1 MARANEPFF
10 WALFS
15 SGGMLAA
22 LTLPALAVALWLG
35 GPLGLFATPSHDGLA
50 ALLAHPAVRASLWL
64 LVTLFVFHWAHR
76 FRFTLYDGLQLY
88 HLGPLIATICYGGAI
103 ALSGAAAWALAAG

>member
-1 MARANEPFF
+1 MARPKEPIF

-22 LTLPALAVALWLG
+22 LTLPALALALWLG
-35 GPLGLFATPSHDGLA
+35 EPLGLFEAPSYAALA
-50 ALLAHPAVRASLWL
+50 ALFGHPISRLALWA
-64 LVTLFVFHWAHR
+64 LVTLCLFHWAHR

-88 HLGPLIATICYGGAI
+88 HLGPLIATLCYGGAA
-103 ALSGAAAWALAAG
+103 ALSVAAAWVLATG

>member
-1 MARANEPFF
+1 MARPKEPFF

-22 LTLPALAVALWLG
+22 LSLPAVALALWLG
-35 GPLGLFATPSHDGLA
+35 EPLGLFGAPSHGTLA
-50 ALLAHPAVRASLWL
+50 ALLGPWLARLALWV
-64 LVTLFVFHWAHR
+64 LVTLCLFHWAHR

-88 HLGPLIATICYGGAI
+88 HLGPLIATLCYGGAT
-103 ALSGAAAWALAAG
+103 ALSAAAAWILAAG